1 MTDSAEPSA
10 AAPPPKR
17 SRALAV
23 ALVATVLL
31 GGGSFAGI
39 YTGLL
44 PMPDELIGGD
54 AAEAAVPAVQAAF
67 VPLDEMVITLGPDA
81 AARHLKVRLVIE
93 VEPGAEEVVGAISPR
108 VMDVMNTFLR
118 AVDEGDFEQPRR
130 MMRLRAQMLRRVRMV
145 APAGTV
151 RDVLVQEFVLN

>member
-1 MTDSAEPSA
+1 MTENAEPK
-10 AAPPPKR
+10 PKR
-17 SRALAV
+17 SRALPV
-23 ALVATVLL
+23 ALVAAVLL

-44 PMPDELIGGD
+44 PMPSALMPG
-54 AAEAAVPAVQAAF
+54 AAPADVPAAQAVAF
-67 VPLDEMVITLGPDA
+67 VPLDEMVITLGPDS
-81 AARHLKVRLVIE
+81 AARHLKVRLVVE
-93 VEPGAEEVVGAISPR
+93 VEPGTEETVGAISPR

-118 AVDEGDFEQPRR
+118 AVDEGDFEEPRR

-145 APAGTV
+145 APPGTV